1 MEEFSSLYAA
11 LDLVESGYEIY
22 PLSANTKIP
31 PKGHHGYSEAT
42 RDQNTIWDWFQNNPD
57 YNLGLRLDTSH
68 LKPLWP
74 HAIIGLTSMFDCSS
88 IFLRSNSV

>member
-42 RDQNTIWDWFQNNPD
+42 RDQNTI
-57 YNLGLRLDTSH
+57 
-68 LKPLWP
+68 
-74 HAIIGLTSMFDCSS
+74 
-88 IFLRSNSV
+88 